1 MVKSSYMSKKKTIGA
16 IFKEARLKKGL
27 TQVQVAEKAGI
38 HWNTVAKV
46 EREEQK
52 PEYLTIKS
60 IAKVLGIDISTLPD

>member
-1 MVKSSYMSKKKTIGA
+1 MSKAKTIGA

-27 TQVQVAEKAGI
+27 TQVEVAEKAGI

-52 PEYLTIKS
+52 PEYLTIKR